1 MNNKSAK
8 GIALIVVGAL
18 IALPILGVTLA
29 WIIKLL
35 FPLILIGLGV
45 VGWRNNSKVLG
56 GLMIAFGG
64 LMVIGKFHTLIMLG
78 IAIALVAFG
87 VSYLNNKRK
96 Y

>member
-1 MNNKSAK
+1 MNNQSAK

-18 IALPILGVTLA
+18 IALPILGITLG

-45 VGWRNNSKVLG
+45 VGWRNGSKVMG

-64 LMVIGKFHTLIMLG
+64 LMVLGKFHTWILLA

-87 VSYLNNKRK
+87 VSHLNKRR